1 MWLQQFFFWNF
12 SVFGTKL
19 FLTLAAVLMRAIL
32 VKIYL
37 LLIQQTPENI
47 PLQERTA
54 PNGVNILQSK
64 DKKKIKQL
72 INNETTENTQL
83 KKTLRFINL
92 KGAKD
97 VDERRSMNK
106 TFMESL
112 IDIQLGLPMSLI
124 WLKRHLDFETSKAIL
139 SDWKIKG

>member
-1 MWLQQFFFWNF
+1 
-12 SVFGTKL
+12 
-19 FLTLAAVLMRAIL
+19 MRAIL
-32 VKIYL
+32 GKMYL

-47 PLQERTA
+47 PLEERNP
-54 PNGVNILQSK
+54 PNGVNILQSQ

-72 INNETTENTQL
+72 INNETAENPQL

-92 KGAKD
+92 KGSKD
-97 VDERRSMNK
+97 VDKRRGMNK

-112 IDIQLGLPMSLI
+112 IDVQLGIPMSLI

>member
-1 MWLQQFFFWNF
+1 
-12 SVFGTKL
+12 
-19 FLTLAAVLMRAIL
+19 MRAIL

-47 PLQERTA
+47 PLEEMNP
-54 PNGVNILQSK
+54 PNGVKILQGE

-72 INNETTENTQL
+72 IIDETAENNQL

-92 KGAKD
+92 KGSKD
-97 VDERRSMNK
+97 VDERRGMNK

-112 IDIQLGLPMSLI
+112 IDVQLGIPMSLI

>member
-1 MWLQQFFFWNF
+1 
-12 SVFGTKL
+12 
-19 FLTLAAVLMRAIL
+19 MRAIL
-32 VKIYL
+32 VKTYL
-37 LLIQQTPENI
+37 LLIQQTTENI
-47 PLQERTA
+47 PLEERSP
-54 PNGVNILQSK
+54 PNGVQILQSQ

-72 INNETTENTQL
+72 INEETADNTPL

-92 KGAKD
+92 KGSKD
-97 VDERRSMNK
+97 VDERRHINK

-139 SDWKIKG
+139 SDWKIKGQLFYNITCFMTKNLYV

>member
-1 MWLQQFFFWNF
+1 
-12 SVFGTKL
+12 
-19 FLTLAAVLMRAIL
+19 MRAIL

-47 PLQERTA
+47 PLEERSP
-54 PNGVNILQSK
+54 PNGVQILQSQ

-72 INNETTENTQL
+72 INEETADNTPL

-92 KGAKD
+92 KGSKD
-97 VDERRSMNK
+97 VDERRHINK

-139 SDWKIKG
+139 SDWKIKGQLFYNITCFKTKNLYV

>member
-1 MWLQQFFFWNF
+1 
-12 SVFGTKL
+12 
-19 FLTLAAVLMRAIL
+19 MRVIL

-37 LLIQQTPENI
+37 RLIQQTPENI
-47 PLQERTA
+47 PLQERN
-54 PNGVNILQSK
+54 PPKSVVILKSQ

-72 INNETTENTQL
+72 IIDETAENNQL

-92 KGAKD
+92 KGSKD
-97 VDERRSMNK
+97 VDERRGINK
-106 TFMESL
+106 AFMESL

>member
-1 MWLQQFFFWNF
+1 M
-12 SVFGTKL
+12 
-19 FLTLAAVLMRAIL
+19 
-32 VKIYL
+32 KIYL

-47 PLQERTA
+47 PLEERSP
-54 PNGVNILQSK
+54 PNGVQILQSQ

-72 INNETTENTQL
+72 INEETADNTPL

-92 KGAKD
+92 KGSKD
-97 VDERRSMNK
+97 VDERRHINK

-139 SDWKIKG
+139 SDWKIKGQLFYNITCFMTKNLYV

>member
-1 MWLQQFFFWNF
+1 
-12 SVFGTKL
+12 
-19 FLTLAAVLMRAIL
+19 MRAIL
-32 VKIYL
+32 IKIYL

-47 PLQERTA
+47 PLQERNP
-54 PNGVNILQSK
+54 PNGVQILQSQ

-72 INNETTENTQL
+72 INDETAENPQL

-92 KGAKD
+92 KGSKD
-97 VDERRSMNK
+97 VDERRGINK
-106 TFMESL
+106 KFMESL
-112 IDIQLGLPMSLI
+112 IDVQLGLPMSLI

>member
-1 MWLQQFFFWNF
+1 
-12 SVFGTKL
+12 
-19 FLTLAAVLMRAIL
+19 MRAIL
-32 VKIYL
+32 VKTYHL
-37 LLIQQTPENI
+37 LLQRTPENI
-47 PLQERTA
+47 PLQEIHP
-54 PNGVNILQSK
+54 PNSINILQSQ

-72 INNETTENTQL
+72 IIDETAENNQL

-92 KGAKD
+92 KGSKD
-97 VDERRSMNK
+97 VDERRGMNK

-112 IDIQLGLPMSLI
+112 IDVQLGIPMSLI

>member
-1 MWLQQFFFWNF
+1 
-12 SVFGTKL
+12 
-19 FLTLAAVLMRAIL
+19 MRAIL

-47 PLQERTA
+47 PLEERSP
-54 PNGVNILQSK
+54 PNGVQILQSQ

-72 INNETTENTQL
+72 INEETADNTPL

-92 KGAKD
+92 KGSKD
-97 VDERRSMNK
+97 VDERRHINK

-139 SDWKIKG
+139 SDWKIKGQLFYNITCFMTKNLYV

>member
-1 MWLQQFFFWNF
+1 
-12 SVFGTKL
+12 
-19 FLTLAAVLMRAIL
+19 MRAIL
-32 VKIYL
+32 VNIYL

-47 PLQERTA
+47 PLEEMNP
-54 PNGVNILQSK
+54 PNGVKILQSE

-72 INNETTENTQL
+72 IIDETAENNQL
-83 KKTLRFINL
+83 KKTLCFINL
-92 KGAKD
+92 KGSKD

-112 IDIQLGLPMSLI
+112 IDVQLGLPMSLI

>member
-1 MWLQQFFFWNF
+1 M
-12 SVFGTKL
+12 
-19 FLTLAAVLMRAIL
+19 AAVLMRAIL
-32 VKIYL
+32 VKTYHL
-37 LLIQQTPENI
+37 LMQQTPENI
-47 PLQERTA
+47 PLQETNP
-54 PNGVNILQSK
+54 PNSIKILQSQ

-72 INNETTENTQL
+72 IIDETAENNQL

-92 KGAKD
+92 KGSKD
-97 VDERRSMNK
+97 VDKRRGMNK

-112 IDIQLGLPMSLI
+112 IDVQLGIPMSLI

>member
-1 MWLQQFFFWNF
+1 
-12 SVFGTKL
+12 
-19 FLTLAAVLMRAIL
+19 MRAIL

-47 PLQERTA
+47 PLEERSP
-54 PNGVNILQSK
+54 PNGVQILQSQ

-72 INNETTENTQL
+72 INEETADNTPL

-92 KGAKD
+92 KGSKD
-97 VDERRSMNK
+97 VDERRHINK

>member
-1 MWLQQFFFWNF
+1 
-12 SVFGTKL
+12 
-19 FLTLAAVLMRAIL
+19 MRAIL
-32 VKIYL
+32 IKIYL

-47 PLQERTA
+47 PLQENNA
-54 PNGVNILQSK
+54 PNHVKILQSQ

-72 INNETTENTQL
+72 INDETAENPQL
-83 KKTLRFINL
+83 KKTLCFINL
-92 KGAKD
+92 KGSKD
-97 VDERRSMNK
+97 VDERRGINK
-106 TFMESL
+106 VFMESL